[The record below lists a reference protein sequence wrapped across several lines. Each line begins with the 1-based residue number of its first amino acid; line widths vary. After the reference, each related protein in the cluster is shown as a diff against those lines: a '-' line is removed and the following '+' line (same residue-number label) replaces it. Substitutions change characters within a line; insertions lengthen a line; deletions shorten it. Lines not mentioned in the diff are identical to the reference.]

1 MKNITLAVDE
11 DVLNAVRHYA
21 ASHNTSVNAL
31 VRDHLA
37 RIAAREDRARS
48 AIGELRA
55 MSDRSTAEVGPVSWT
70 RDQLHDR

>member
-11 DVLNAVRHYA
+11 DVLNAVRRYA

-31 VRDHLA
+31 VRDHLV
-37 RIAAREDRARS
+37 RIAASEDRARS
-48 AIGELRA
+48 AIRELRA
-55 MSDRSTAEVGPVSWT
+55 MSDRSTAEIGPVSWT